1 MRADIRTKMRTS
13 NLALAGVVVPEGYIF
28 NEFDVFQKVNK
39 EIYVYVTPELGR
51 RWKVQAYLRGNVS
64 ICSLEARINYSTHND
79 HNLSTQELDKRYVN
93 NISRMF
99 ELGEVWLEKYGLNSS
114 TMKNDMYAP
123 GLNWQDADITA
134 KAFYENLKV

>member
-1 MRADIRTKMRTS
+1 MRADIRTKMWIS
-13 NLALAGVVVPEGYIF
+13 NLALVGVVVPEGYIF

-64 ICSLEARINYSTHND
+64 VCSLEARINYSTHND
-79 HNLSTQELDKRYVN
+79 DNLTTEELDKRYIN

-99 ELGEVWLEKYGLNSS
+99 ELGEVWLEKYGLDSS
-114 TMKNDMYAP
+114 AMKNDIYAP
-123 GLNWQDADITA
+123 GLNWQGDDITA
-134 KAFYENLKV
+134 KAFYEK